1 MSGLAIFNRLPAVEG
16 WRAVRP
22 APRLAKQDTP
32 VTVSVK
38 RSGSGLVLKISIS
51 AEMHAGL
58 KHAAG
63 VAVSENTT
71 ENALMLQPHDGE
83 MVEVFPLRTVGPKS
97 KPQRRHLQ
105 LPAWPKMV
113 ETDGTTPANC
123 GLINWKGHPALVIR
137 LPLGVF
143 ESRKTSR

>member
-1 MSGLAIFNRLPAVEG
+1 MSGLATFDRLPAAEG

-22 APRLAKQDTP
+22 APPKAKPETP

-38 RSGSGLVLKISIS
+38 RLTSGLVLKVSIS

-58 KHAAG
+58 NEAAG
-63 VAVSENTT
+63 MAVSENTT

-83 MVEVFPLRTVGPKS
+83 MVEVFPLRAVGPKG
-97 KPQRRHLQ
+97 KANRRQLT

-113 ETDGTTPANC
+113 ETDGTTPANSA
-123 GLINWKGHPALVIR
+123 LITWKGHPALVIR

-143 ESRKTSR
+143 ETRKASR